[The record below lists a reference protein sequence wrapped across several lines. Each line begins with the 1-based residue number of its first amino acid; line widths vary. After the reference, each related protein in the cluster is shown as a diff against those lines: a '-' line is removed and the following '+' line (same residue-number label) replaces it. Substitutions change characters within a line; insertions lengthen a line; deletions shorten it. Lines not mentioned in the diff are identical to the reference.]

1 MRVGELFT
9 LFLYLAFGDFA
20 LAGISSGLGI
30 LLFQQSRFGVYFYGI
45 WMLGSGTGGGGVKG
59 SVNNRQG

>member
-9 LFLYLAFGDFA
+9 LFLYLAFGGFA

-30 LLFQQSRFGVYFYGI
+30 LLFQQFHFREVYFYGI
-45 WMLGSGTGGGGVKG
+45 WMLGSGTGGGGGCK
-59 SVNNRQG
+59 RICK